1 VVTGQL
7 DVRAAAARLPA
18 EAPPAALATD
28 EPGLDELAE
37 AETAANLAKTK
48 GGVKD
53 PTEAD
58 MVIGMSQLGQGKAA
72 EAAATF
78 DGIKAANPAS
88 ARVVRLWGI
97 HAKAKARPAQ

>member
-1 VVTGQL
+1 
-7 DVRAAAARLPA
+7 
-18 EAPPAALATD
+18 
-28 EPGLDELAE
+28 
-37 AETAANLAKTK
+37 
-48 GGVKD
+48 
-53 PTEAD
+53 